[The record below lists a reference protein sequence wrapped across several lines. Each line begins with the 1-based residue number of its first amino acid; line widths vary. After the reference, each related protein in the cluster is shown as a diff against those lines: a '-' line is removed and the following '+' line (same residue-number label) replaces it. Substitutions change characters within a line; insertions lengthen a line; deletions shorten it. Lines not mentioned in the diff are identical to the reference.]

1 MNLQHDR
8 KTNLK
13 DEETGMGKR
22 LSVVDL
28 QKYKTK
34 SRKIAALTAYSFYE
48 TRIIDSTAVDM
59 ILVGDSLGMVF
70 QGKTSTIP
78 VSVDHMIYHTKIV
91 VESSQNPV
99 IVADMPFGSFQ
110 ISVEKAV
117 ENAVRI
123 IKETGCNAVK
133 IEGGEIVVP
142 VIEQLVSSGIPVY
155 GHLGLTPQSINKFGS
170 YKLRA
175 KHDDE
180 ALILKKDALL
190 LEKAG
195 ACGVFLEKIP
205 AELAKEVT
213 LSLNIPTIGIGAGV
227 HCDGQVLV
235 ISDMLGY
242 DSELNFRFVRKYA
255 DLNTVIKTAVENY
268 VKDVCSGNFPSNE
281 ESY

>member
-91 VESSQNPV
+91 VES
-99 IVADMPFGSFQ
+99 G
-110 ISVEKAV
+110 
-117 ENAVRI
+117 
-123 IKETGCNAVK
+123 
-133 IEGGEIVVP
+133 
-142 VIEQLVSSGIPVY
+142 Y
-155 GHLGLTPQSINKFGS
+155 
-170 YKLRA
+170 
-175 KHDDE
+175 
-180 ALILKKDALL
+180 
-190 LEKAG
+190 
-195 ACGVFLEKIP
+195 CG
-205 AELAKEVT
+205 
-213 LSLNIPTIGIGAGV
+213 
-227 HCDGQVLV
+227 
-235 ISDMLGY
+235 
-242 DSELNFRFVRKYA
+242 
-255 DLNTVIKTAVENY
+255 
-268 VKDVCSGNFPSNE
+268 
-281 ESY
+281 

>member
-1 MNLQHDR
+1 
-8 KTNLK
+8 
-13 DEETGMGKR
+13 MGKR

-78 VSVDHMIYHTKIV
+78 VTVDHMIYHTKIV

-123 IKETGCNAVK
+123 VKETGCNAVK

-175 KHDDE
+175 KHENE
-180 ALILKKDALL
+180 AEILKKDALL

-213 LSLNIPTIGIGAGV
+213 LSLKIPTIGIGAGV

-268 VKDVCSGNFPSNE
+268 VKDVCSGDFPSNE